1 MAEGK
6 ATLNLDSRF
15 QFACH
20 PGLSCFTHCCR
31 DVNIYLSPFDVL
43 RMRKRLGLSSREF
56 LERYTVTLVGEG
68 TGLPVVV
75 LKMDEER
82 DKRCPFVTKEGCQI
96 YADRPWACRM
106 FPLDKHSEYEFGLL
120 TDASRCRGLA
130 EPRELSVED
139 YLKEQGVL
147 VYEEVEAT
155 FKLISNSPRVLAQK
169 ILNPR
174 IIEMFYMACYD
185 LDRFRRFVFESKF
198 LDIFEIEPAEV
209 ERIKTDD
216 LELLQL
222 GFRWLQF
229 GLVIGDAL
237 KIKDKVLEEAKKKQQ
252 AARGEGR

>member
-6 ATLNLDSRF
+6 PTLNLDSRL

-20 PGLSCFTHCCR
+20 PGLPCFTHCCR
-31 DVNIYLSPFDVL
+31 DVNIYLTPFDVL
-43 RMRKRLGLSSREF
+43 RMRKKLGLSSQEF

-68 TGLPVVV
+68 TGLPVVA

-82 DKRCPFVTKEGCQI
+82 DKKCPFVTAQGCQI
-96 YADRPWACRM
+96 YDERPWACRM
-106 FPLDKHSEYEFGLL
+106 FPLDKYSEYEFGLL
-120 TDASRCRGLA
+120 TDVSRCKGLA

-147 VYEEVEAT
+147 LYEEVEAT
-155 FKLISNSPRVLAQK
+155 FKLVSSSPRVLAQK
-169 ILNPR
+169 IVNPR
-174 IIEMFYMACYD
+174 IVEMFYMACYD
-185 LDRFRRFVFESKF
+185 LDRFRRFVFESRF
-198 LDIFEIEPAEV
+198 LEIFEIEPEEIARVKE
-209 ERIKTDD
+209 DD

-237 KIKDKVLEEAKKKQQ
+237 KIRDRVLEEAKKKQK
-252 AARGEGR
+252 AAGGGEG